1 MKKKIAIIGCGIGG
15 LTAANL
21 FVRNSDFEI
30 IVYEKENML
39 SLDEG
44 YGIQLA
50 TNSISI
56 LNKIG
61 FGNINNNDI
70 FNPLKLDFYS
80 NNNKI
85 CDLD

>member
-1 MKKKIAIIGCGIGG
+1 MKKKIAIIGAGTGG

-21 FVRNSDFEI
+21 FIKNSDFEI
-30 IVYEKENML
+30 IVYEKEKIL
-39 SLDEG
+39 SLDQG

-61 FGNINNNDI
+61 FKNIDNNNI
-70 FNPLKLDFYS
+70 FNPILISSYLTK
-80 NNNKI
+80 
-85 CDLD
+85 

>member
-1 MKKKIAIIGCGIGG
+1 MKKKIAIIGSGIGG

-21 FVRNSDFEI
+21 FIKNSDFEI
-30 IVYEKENML
+30 IVYEKEEIL
-39 SLDEG
+39 SLDQG

-61 FGNINNNDI
+61 FKNIDNNNI
-70 FNPLKLDFYS
+70 FNPLKLNFYS
-80 NNNKI
+80 NNNKKI
-85 CDLD
+85 YPN

>member
-1 MKKKIAIIGCGIGG
+1 MKKKIAIIGSGIGG

-21 FVRNSDFEI
+21 FIKNSSFEVM
-30 IVYEKENML
+30 VYEKESML
-39 SLDEG
+39 SLEEG

-61 FGNINNNDI
+61 FRNISNSDI
-70 FNPLKLDFYS
+70 FNPL
-80 NNNKI
+80 
-85 CDLD
+85 